1 MNKRCIIHYDGH
13 EKYSKTNYLSVIN
26 EKRIKKTKT
35 MRETFIDENL
45 LMRNYNSYNK
55 SRSLWSAHD
64 PML

>member
-13 EKYSKTNYLSVIN
+13 EKYSKTNDLSVIN